1 MTDPSQDDR
10 WDAAGGGQQP
20 HAGDARPPSG
30 PPSFDKGPS
39 GPAPF
44 PPSPHPDPHPS
55 QSRYPPQGQYPPQG
69 RYPPYPDRYSS
80 AGLRPVGALSTAAVV
95 LAAVVTGGELLSGL
109 TGFGYS
115 PDALWTAYDTVTVVT
130 GLAWLASF
138 IVTGIWLTRVRR
150 NAELLAPAFHHQRA
164 WGWAWAGWVVPVV
177 SLWFPFQ
184 VVRDAVTASAST
196 ANPAAPHSPRP
207 AFGLWWGT
215 WLAGMVLTNA
225 AGQQPIVNAAA
236 GGVTIGG
243 LHLLGAVCLVVSL
256 TAWIRIVRTARSLQ
270 QAAG

>member
-10 WDAAGGGQQP
+10 WGAPGGGQQP
-20 HAGDARPPSG
+20 HAGDARTPSG
-30 PPSFDKGPS
+30 PPSFEKRPS

-44 PPSPHPDPHPS
+44 PSSPLPDPYPS
-55 QSRYPPQGQYPPQG
+55 QSQYPPQSPYPPPYPG
-69 RYPPYPDRYSS
+69 RYPS

-109 TGFGYS
+109 SGFAYSTGT
-115 PDALWTAYDTVTVVT
+115 LWTAYDTFTVVT
-130 GLAWLASF
+130 SLAWLASF

-150 NAELLAPAFHHQRA
+150 NAELLAPAFHHKRA
-164 WGWAWAGWVVPVV
+164 WGWAWAGWVVPIV

-196 ANPAAPHSPRP
+196 GNPAASHSPRP
-207 AFGLWWGT
+207 PFGLWWGM

-225 AGQQPIVNAAA
+225 ASQQATVNVAAE
-236 GGVTIGG
+236 GVTIGG

-256 TAWIRIVRTARSLQ
+256 SAWIKIVRTARSLQ

>member
-10 WDAAGGGQQP
+10 WGAPGGGQQP
-20 HAGDARPPSG
+20 RAGDAQTSSG

-44 PPSPHPDPHPS
+44 PS
-55 QSRYPPQGQYPPQG
+55 YPFPGQYPPQSQ
-69 RYPPYPDRYSS
+69 YPPPYPDRYPA

-109 TGFGYS
+109 AGFAYS
-115 PDALWTAYDTVTVVT
+115 TDTLWTTYDTLTVVT
-130 GLAWLASF
+130 SLAWLASF

-164 WGWAWAGWVVPVV
+164 WGWAWAGWVVPIV

-196 ANPAAPHSPRP
+196 ANPAASHSPRP
-207 AFGLWWGT
+207 PFGLWWAT
-215 WLAGMVLTNA
+215 WLAGTLLTNA
-225 AGQQPIVNAAA
+225 AAQQPTVNAAA
-236 GGVTIGG
+236 GGATIGG

-256 TAWIRIVRTARSLQ
+256 WAWIKIVRTARSLQ